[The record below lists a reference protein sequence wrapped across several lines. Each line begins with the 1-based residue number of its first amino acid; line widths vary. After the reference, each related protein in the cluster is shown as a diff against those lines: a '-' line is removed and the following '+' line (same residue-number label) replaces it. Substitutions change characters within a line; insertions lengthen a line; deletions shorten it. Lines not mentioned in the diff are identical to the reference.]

1 MILTF
6 TPNPSIDTTLTLNT
20 ALRRGSVQRPI
31 SNKSVAG
38 GKGVN
43 VSQTIAKAGHETIAL
58 FPSAAHDPFIE
69 LVKQAEIPGH
79 AVPVCGHVRVNTAVT
94 EPDGTTTKFNDQGAQ
109 LDSTNI
115 EALESELLA
124 FSRRA
129 SWVVLSGSLP
139 PGAPINWYSQ
149 LVEKLQKEIP
159 GINIAV
165 DTSDKPLVAIAAD
178 FTRVAPTIIK
188 PNGMELG
195 QLVGAKD
202 IDFEAEAEKGNY
214 EPVVSAAEE
223 LIKQGLEA
231 VLVTLG
237 ASGAVLVSTTGS
249 WIAQP
254 PETTVVSTVGAGD
267 CTLAGFIMGQSTG
280 LSQSES
286 LALGVAYGSAAAAL
300 PGTTIPTPDLIDVA
314 GTRVFAFTKIKVS

>member
-6 TPNPSIDTTLTLNT
+6 TPNPSIDTTLTLDT
-20 ALRRGSVQRPI
+20 ALQRGSVQRPI

-43 VSQTIAKAGHETIAL
+43 VSQAIAKAGQETIAL
-58 FPSAAHDPFIE
+58 FPSATNDPFIE
-69 LVKQAEIPGH
+69 LVKQANIPGH

-94 EPDGTTTKFNDQGAQ
+94 EPDGTTTKFNDQGAK

-115 EALESELLA
+115 ETLESELLA
-124 FSRRA
+124 FSQRA

-139 PGAPINWYSQ
+139 PGAPINWYSL
-149 LVEKLQKEIP
+149 LVEKLQQKIP

-165 DTSDKPLVAIAAD
+165 DTSDKSLVALAND
-178 FTRVAPTIIK
+178 FDKAAPTIIK

-195 QLVGAKD
+195 QLVGVED

-214 EPVVSAAEE
+214 EPVVSAAEK
-223 LIKQGLEA
+223 LLKQGLEA

-237 ASGAVLVSTTGS
+237 ASGAVLVSAAGA

-254 PETTVVSTVGAGD
+254 PKTTVVSTVGAGD
-267 CTLAGFIMGQSTG
+267 CTLAGFIMGQSSG
-280 LSQSES
+280 LSQPES

-300 PGTTIPTPDLIDVA
+300 PGTTIPTPDLVDVA